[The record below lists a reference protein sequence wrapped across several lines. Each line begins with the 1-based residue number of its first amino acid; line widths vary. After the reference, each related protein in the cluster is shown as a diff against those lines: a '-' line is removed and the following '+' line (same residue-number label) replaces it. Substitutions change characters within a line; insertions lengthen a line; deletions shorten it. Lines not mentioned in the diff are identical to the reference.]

1 MRESLTSN
9 NLDFNM
15 LLIMPGPF
23 DVATGSEITHSLHIN
38 SSPERLFYA
47 DCLTTVVP
55 VAVFFPSMSA
65 LFY

>member
-1 MRESLTSN
+1 
-9 NLDFNM
+9 M